1 MLDEYLAML
10 EEAKKRDH
18 RKIGK
23 EMELFMFS
31 ERVGKGLPIW
41 FFTCKSKRGTYCRS
55 WNKNKERITHEE
67 ITNFKFEAYINDT
80 PIKETIIREPGK
92 YGLVRFIREVFL
104 AIKNRRAPV
113 VVAKMNGNNL
123 SVNPIAPVAKTTTAN
138 ITPRGYA
145 LGVIAEF
152 RKLGLKCNEFVSL
165 YDYSKGKLN
174 TTVSKILNKHIKVSN
189 GEIAEIEGI
198 KKLSDVIPRLNS
210 DKRLQDEM
218 KKILSNYNN
227 YVTMYS
233 RYLLNIAQT
242 KFKD

>member
-1 MLDEYLAML
+1 MQKVIATDDKQETT
-10 EEAKKRDH
+10 EEKEPKQTNKPIKKAD
-18 RKIGK
+18 IGK
-23 EMELFMFS
+23 KEQKEEHKTGETKLT
-31 ERVGKGLPIW
+31 P
-41 FFTCKSKRGTYCRS
+41 
-55 WNKNKERITHEE
+55 KNYFKEN
-67 ITNFKFEAYINDT
+67 TNFKFEAYINDT

-242 KFKD
+242 KFKG

>member
-1 MLDEYLAML
+1 MQKVIATDDKQETT
-10 EEAKKRDH
+10 EKKEPKQMNKPIKKAD
-18 RKIGK
+18 IGK
-23 EMELFMFS
+23 KEQKEEHKTGETKLT
-31 ERVGKGLPIW
+31 P
-41 FFTCKSKRGTYCRS
+41 
-55 WNKNKERITHEE
+55 KNYFKEN
-67 ITNFKFEAYINDT
+67 TNFKFEAYINDT
-80 PIKETIIREPGK
+80 PIKETTIREPGK

-123 SVNPIAPVAKTTTAN
+123 SVNPIAPVEKTTVAN

-242 KFKD
+242 KFKG

>member
-1 MLDEYLAML
+1 MQKVIATDDKQETT
-10 EEAKKRDH
+10 EEKEPKQTNKPIKKAD
-18 RKIGK
+18 IGK
-23 EMELFMFS
+23 KEQKE
-31 ERVGKGLPIW
+31 EPKTGETKITP
-41 FFTCKSKRGTYCRS
+41 
-55 WNKNKERITHEE
+55 KNYFKEN
-67 ITNFKFEAYINDT
+67 TNFKFEAYINDT

-123 SVNPIAPVAKTTTAN
+123 SVNPIAPVEKTTVAN

-218 KKILSNYNN
+218 KKILTNYNN

>member
-1 MLDEYLAML
+1 MQKVIATDDKQETT
-10 EEAKKRDH
+10 EEKEPKQTNKPIKKAD
-18 RKIGK
+18 IGK
-23 EMELFMFS
+23 KEQKEEHKTGETKLT
-31 ERVGKGLPIW
+31 P
-41 FFTCKSKRGTYCRS
+41 
-55 WNKNKERITHEE
+55 KNYFKEN
-67 ITNFKFEAYINDT
+67 TNFKFEAYINDT
-80 PIKETIIREPGK
+80 PIKETTIREPGK
-92 YGLVRFIREVFL
+92 YGLVRFIKEVFL
-104 AIKNRRAPV
+104 AIKNRKAPV

-145 LGVIAEF
+145 LGIIAEF
-152 RKLGLKCNEFVSL
+152 RKLGLKCNDFVSL

-233 RYLLNIAQT
+233 RYLLNMAQT
-242 KFKD
+242 KFKG

>member
-1 MLDEYLAML
+1 MQKVIATDDKQETT
-10 EEAKKRDH
+10 EEKEPKQTNKPIKKAD
-18 RKIGK
+18 IGK
-23 EMELFMFS
+23 KEQKEEHKTGETKLT
-31 ERVGKGLPIW
+31 P
-41 FFTCKSKRGTYCRS
+41 
-55 WNKNKERITHEE
+55 KNYFKEN
-67 ITNFKFEAYINDT
+67 TNFKFEAYINDT
-80 PIKETIIREPGK
+80 PIKETTIREPGK

-123 SVNPIAPVAKTTTAN
+123 SVNPIAPVEKTTVAN

-189 GEIAEIEGI
+189 GEIAEIEDI

-218 KKILSNYNN
+218 KKILTNYNN

-242 KFKD
+242 KFKG

>member
-1 MLDEYLAML
+1 MQKVIATDDKQETT
-10 EEAKKRDH
+10 EEKEPKQTNKPIKKAD
-18 RKIGK
+18 IGK
-23 EMELFMFS
+23 KEQKEEHKTGETKLT
-31 ERVGKGLPIW
+31 P
-41 FFTCKSKRGTYCRS
+41 
-55 WNKNKERITHEE
+55 KNYFKEN
-67 ITNFKFEAYINDT
+67 TNFKFEAYINDT
-80 PIKETIIREPGK
+80 PIKETTIIEPGK

-123 SVNPIAPVAKTTTAN
+123 SVNPIAPVEKTTVAN

-174 TTVSKILNKHIKVSN
+174 TTVSKILNKKIKVSN

-218 KKILSNYNN
+218 KKILANYNN

-242 KFKD
+242 KFKG

>member
-1 MLDEYLAML
+1 MIKIIAADD
-10 EEAKKRDH
+10 KKETEIKD
-18 RKIGK
+18 
-23 EMELFMFS
+23 
-31 ERVGKGLPIW
+31 
-41 FFTCKSKRGTYCRS
+41 
-55 WNKNKERITHEE
+55 NKEPKEGSKQDKKPVKKSGGEDKKKEPKEKVEE
-67 ITNFKFEAYINDT
+67 KKLTPKDYFKENTNFKFEAYINDT
-80 PIKETIIREPGK
+80 PIKETTIREPGK

-123 SVNPIAPVAKTTTAN
+123 SVNPIAPVEKTTVAN

-189 GEIAEIEGI
+189 GEIAEIEDI

-218 KKILSNYNN
+218 KKILTNYNN

-242 KFKD
+242 KFKG

>member
-1 MLDEYLAML
+1 MVKIIAADDKK
-10 EEAKKRDH
+10 EETEIKDNKEPKEESKQDKKPAKKSDGED
-18 RKIGK
+18 KK
-23 EMELFMFS
+23 EE
-31 ERVGKGLPIW
+31 P
-41 FFTCKSKRGTYCRS
+41 
-55 WNKNKERITHEE
+55 KEKVEE
-67 ITNFKFEAYINDT
+67 KKLSPKDYFKENTNFKFEAYINDA
-80 PIKETIIREPGK
+80 PIKETTIREPGK
-92 YGLVRFIREVFL
+92 YGLVRFIKEVFL
-104 AIKNRRAPV
+104 AIKNRKAPI

-123 SVNPIAPVAKTTTAN
+123 SVNPIAPVEKTTTAN

-152 RKLGLKCNEFVSL
+152 RKLGLKCNEFISL

-218 KKILSNYNN
+218 KKILANYNN

-242 KFKD
+242 KFKG

>member
-1 MLDEYLAML
+1 MQKVIATDDKQETT
-10 EEAKKRDH
+10 EEKEPKQTNKPIKKAD
-18 RKIGK
+18 IGK
-23 EMELFMFS
+23 KEQKEEHKTGETKLT
-31 ERVGKGLPIW
+31 P
-41 FFTCKSKRGTYCRS
+41 
-55 WNKNKERITHEE
+55 KNYFKEN
-67 ITNFKFEAYINDT
+67 TNFKFEAYINDT
-80 PIKETIIREPGK
+80 PIKETTIREPGK

-123 SVNPIAPVAKTTTAN
+123 SVNPIAPVEKTTVAN

-242 KFKD
+242 KFKG